1 MEKPTNNSD
10 ILLQLI
16 EEYRS
21 LDIVNQV
28 DYDKFCL
35 YSLITHSTAIEGS
48 TVTEIENQ
56 LLFDEGISAKGRS
69 MGEQLMN
76 MDLKSAYE
84 YSMQL
89 AKQQVPLSVKMLTDL
104 SALLTEQIKNL
115 RQEIRNYRRTNDFDP
130 ISVHEEELNYE
141 MRRFANGAVG
151 GIE

>member
-48 TVTEIENQ
+48 TVTEIENK

-104 SALLTEQIKNL
+104 SALVMEHIKNL
-115 RQEIRNYRRTNDFDP
+115 RQKIRNYRRTNDFDP

>member
-48 TVTEIENQ
+48 TVTEIENK

-104 SALLTEQIKNL
+104 SVLVTEHIKNL

>member
-104 SALLTEQIKNL
+104 SALVMEHIKNL